1 MPEPIYYRRKLPH
14 IHPQNSPLF
23 ITFSLVD
30 SLPAAVVDELKAQ
43 REQELRAAKTAADRY
58 NIQKNISDIST
69 NGSTVVNSGMIG
81 SGRKTSRRLWR
92 MKSTRK
98 PTSITNSTPIA
109 SCPITFTFSSAR
121 SSKNFRHPE

>member
-43 REQELRAAKTAADRY
+43 RERELRAAKTAADRY
-58 NIQKNISDIST
+58 NIQKKYFGHFDKWLDRCQF
-69 NGSTVVNSGMIG
+69 G
-81 SGRKTSRRLWR
+81 
-92 MKSTRK
+92 
-98 PTSITNSTPIA
+98 
-109 SCPITFTFSSAR
+109 
-121 SSKNFRHPE
+121 HD